1 MNGGES
7 IPPGE
12 LELQNKNGLPVPV
25 YSSHVMLGLDVGKP
39 EMFCVDVD
47 LSMQKQAQTEL
58 QRMATYDRLT
68 DLPNRFLL
76 DEELRYR
83 IKEAERYAHQLA
95 ILFIDID
102 NFKIINDSLGH
113 DHGDIL
119 LRSVSERATA
129 RLREFEMLARFGG
142 DEFVLVLP
150 RVEDSRE
157 VEIVAEKVIDV
168 FSRPFLLDDR
178 EVYVTSSI
186 GIALYPEDGENK
198 TNLLKN
204 ADMAMYRA
212 KESGRNRFQFFTQ
225 SMNREL
231 NRRQDLEIRLRQAL
245 QLEQFGLHY
254 QPQLDL
260 TTGELVSCEALI
272 RWEVPG
278 EGMISP
284 DDFLPVAERSDLI
297 NTIGEWVIKEAC
309 RQRRKW
315 KDQGFDLRV
324 DINISGR
331 QFFIMTCFPLSG
343 VF

>member
-1 MNGGES
+1 M
-7 IPPGE
+7 
-12 LELQNKNGLPVPV
+12 
-25 YSSHVMLGLDVGKP
+25 
-39 EMFCVDVD
+39 
-47 LSMQKQAQTEL
+47 
-58 QRMATYDRLT
+58 
-68 DLPNRFLL
+68 
-76 DEELRYR
+76 
-83 IKEAERYAHQLA
+83 
-95 ILFIDID
+95 
-102 NFKIINDSLGH
+102 
-113 DHGDIL
+113 
-119 LRSVSERATA
+119 RSVSERATA

-168 FSRPFLLDDR
+168 FSRPFLLDDL

-260 TTGELVSCEALI
+260 
-272 RWEVPG
+272 
-278 EGMISP
+278 
-284 DDFLPVAERSDLI
+284 
-297 NTIGEWVIKEAC
+297 
-309 RQRRKW
+309 
-315 KDQGFDLRV
+315 
-324 DINISGR
+324 
-331 QFFIMTCFPLSG
+331 
-343 VF
+343 